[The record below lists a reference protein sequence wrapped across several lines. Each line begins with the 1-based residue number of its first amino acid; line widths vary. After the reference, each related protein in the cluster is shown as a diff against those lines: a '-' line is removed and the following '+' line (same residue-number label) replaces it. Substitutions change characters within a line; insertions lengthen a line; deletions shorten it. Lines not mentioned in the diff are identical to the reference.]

1 MPESLA
7 EQVLAQLAKDTR
19 GRFVIEGEDGGCES
33 CGWGGNYMRCVL
45 CQGQITDKQDTRE
58 NGDKSDWET
67 RHLRIKHREGC
78 SVPLIQA
85 AQHEAGLHKEPK

>member
-7 EQVLAQLAKDTR
+7 EKVLAQLLAEHPDLT
-19 GRFVIEGEDGGCES
+19 IEVPAVGCES
-33 CGWGGNYMRCVL
+33 CGYS
-45 CQGQITDKQDTRE
+45 TDTVCIMCSFD
-58 NGDKSDWET
+58 DW
-67 RHLRIKHREGC
+67 KGHRDGC